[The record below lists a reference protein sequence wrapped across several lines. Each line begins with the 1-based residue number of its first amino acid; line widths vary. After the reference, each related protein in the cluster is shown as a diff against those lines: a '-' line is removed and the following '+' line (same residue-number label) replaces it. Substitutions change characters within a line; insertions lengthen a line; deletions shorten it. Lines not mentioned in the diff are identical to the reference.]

1 MLLYG
6 GAGRPRLFYLGV
18 LYVGFVWAW
27 IFHRSC
33 VFYVV
38 VDRVCMLD
46 GFWICD
52 GDLILGMCCIV
63 HLKFLKI
70 LNQYFNIVETT

>member
-1 MLLYG
+1 M
-6 GAGRPRLFYLGV
+6 
-18 LYVGFVWAW
+18 
-27 IFHRSC
+27 
-33 VFYVV
+33 FYVV